1 MPLSN
6 EEIRR
11 YARHL
16 ALPEV
21 GAAGQEKLRA
31 ARVLCV
37 GAGGLG
43 SPAALYLAA
52 AGVGTLGLVDFDTVD
67 VANLQRQIL
76 HGTPDVGRPKTESAR
91 DTLSRLNPTV
101 AIQLHTCRLDAANAR
116 KILAGYDL
124 VVDGS
129 DNFPTR
135 YLTNDACVLL
145 GKPCVYGSVAGFSGQ
160 ASVFAPHRGGPCYR
174 CLFPAPPAP
183 GTVPNCVEGGVLG
196 VLPGVIGCLQATET
210 LKLILGVGQPL
221 LGRLLVF
228 DALALR
234 FRELKLRRDP
244 ACPVCGEHPRITE
257 LVQSDP
263 GCVGRGGA
271 EAAPEDADEVSVL
284 EMRRALT
291 SYDAKVCVV
300 DVREPDETR
309 AFRLEGTVLLPLSE
323 LAVRFRELDP
333 RQTHYLLCHAGVRSR
348 HAAEFL
354 RAQGFAFVKSVRG
367 GLVAWQ
373 SGVDAG

>member
-6 EEIRR
+6 EEMRR

-21 GAAGQEKLRA
+21 GSAGQEKLRA
-31 ARVLCV
+31 SRVVCV

-76 HGTPDVGRPKTESAR
+76 HGTADVGRPKTESAR
-91 DTLSRLNPTV
+91 DTLSRLNPAV
-101 AIQLHTCRLDAANAR
+101 AIRLHTCRLGPANAR
-116 KILAGYDL
+116 EILAGYDL

-145 GKPCVYGSVAGFSGQ
+145 GKACVYGSVAGFTGQ

-174 CLFPAPPAP
+174 CLFPEPPAP

-196 VLPGVIGCLQATET
+196 VVPGIVGCLQATEA
-210 LKLILGVGQPL
+210 LKLILGLGQSL

-228 DALALR
+228 DALTLR

-257 LVQSDP
+257 LVERDP
-263 GCVGRGGA
+263 RCAVRAPAETGVA
-271 EAAPEDADEVSVL
+271 EAVEVTVQEMQRVLGSPDAE
-284 EMRRALT
+284 
-291 SYDAKVCVV
+291 VCVV

-309 AFRLEGTVLLPLSE
+309 AFHLEGTVLLPLSE
-323 LAVRFRELDP
+323 LAGRFRELDP
-333 RQTHYLLCHAGVRSR
+333 RRTHYLLCHAGVRSR
-348 HAAEFL
+348 HAVDFL
-354 RAQGFAFVKSVRG
+354 RAQGFACVKSVRG
-367 GLVAWQ
+367 GLVAWEA
-373 SGVDAG
+373 GVDAD

>member
-6 EEIRR
+6 EEKRR

-37 GAGGLG
+37 GVGGLG

-76 HGTPDVGRPKTESAR
+76 HGTADVGRLKTESAH
-91 DTLSRLNPTV
+91 DALSRLNPTV
-101 AIQLHTCRLDAANAR
+101 AIQLHPCRLDATNAR
-116 KILAGYDL
+116 DILAGYDL

-145 GKPCVYGSVAGFSGQ
+145 GKPCIYGSVAGFSGQ

-174 CLFPAPPAP
+174 CLFPEPPAP
-183 GTVPNCVEGGVLG
+183 GTTPNCVEGGVLG

-257 LVQSDP
+257 LVQSHP
-263 GCVGRGGA
+263 GCAGRGGA
-271 EAAPEDADEVSVL
+271 AATPAEADEVSVAA
-284 EMRRALT
+284 MQRALASPNT
-291 SYDAKVCVV
+291 RVCVV

-323 LAVRFRELDP
+323 LPGRFRELDP
-333 RQTHYLLCHAGVRSR
+333 GRTHYLLCHAGVRSR
-348 HAAEFL
+348 HAVAFL
-354 RAQGFAFVKSVRG
+354 RAQGFASVHSVRG

-373 SGVDAG
+373 SGGDAG